1 MLIIDWTVNILP
13 FPFKGE
19 STSYMRNTTIDIMFE
34 TLPTDALWP
43 LEKNDIQHSLQPRNN
58 KIICLQ
64 NTDSR
69 HP

>member
-43 LEKNDIQHSLQPRNN
+43 LEKNDI
-58 KIICLQ
+58 
-64 NTDSR
+64 
-69 HP
+69 